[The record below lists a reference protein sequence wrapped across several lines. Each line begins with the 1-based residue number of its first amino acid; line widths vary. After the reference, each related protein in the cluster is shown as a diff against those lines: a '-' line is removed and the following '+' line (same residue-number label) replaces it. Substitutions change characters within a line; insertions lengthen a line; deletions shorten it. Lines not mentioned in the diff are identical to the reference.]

1 MKKIKNLTLLT
12 LFATTTITP
21 ALSQSVNFKGP
32 SIAIYGANNKGEI
45 VTDVGDPIL
54 IPKKTDTAY
63 GIDAAYTFGL
73 EKNFFLTLGATY
85 QINDTNFGRVLDNTT
100 GEDETVDYEATKQY
114 SFYVAPMYAL
124 NNNTAVFLKASLNT
138 ININELYDAAGDTVG
153 PLTLDIEFKNKFG
166 YGIGVQHMFHKNLF
180 VKLEY
185 EQVDYGTELADD
197 VNYSPET
204 KAFKIAIGYKF

>member
-1 MKKIKNLTLLT
+1 MNKIKKFILLT
-12 LFATTTITP
+12 FFTTTTIAP
-21 ALSQSVNFKGP
+21 ALSQSVNFNGP

-45 VTDVGDPIL
+45 VTDFGDPIL

-63 GIDAAYTFGL
+63 GIDAAYTFGV

-85 QINDTNFGRVLDNTT
+85 QINDTNFGTVLDNTSD
-100 GEDETVDYEATKQY
+100 DEPVDYKATKQY
-114 SFYVAPMYAL
+114 SFYVAPMFAL

-138 ININELYDAAGDTVG
+138 ININELYDATNS
-153 PLTLDIEFKNKFG
+153 LDIEFKNKFG

-180 VKLEY
+180 AKLEY
-185 EQVDYGTELADD
+185 EQVDYGTKLEDEI
-197 VNYSPET
+197 NYSPET